1 MQNEKNRFFL
11 IRFPPES
18 TFLLFELET
27 NREPLNYRR
36 IFELSNFSICM
47 GTKLTISQKRR
58 LEITDIRLARQRVE
72 IMTLIILII
81 VKALRDTE
89 TRSYFYDLRRKI

>member
-1 MQNEKNRFFL
+1 MD
-11 IRFPPES
+11 
-18 TFLLFELET
+18 
-27 NREPLNYRR
+27 
-36 IFELSNFSICM
+36 
-47 GTKLTISQKRR
+47 TKLTISQKRR